1 MSGIDPNEVQVDW
14 HTDGSEE
21 QVAVGIDAGDVKL
34 AVAFP
39 VSASKSELEAV
50 LSERDRE
57 LEHYFEALAR
67 VRDRSE
73 YPPLDRRE

>member
-1 MSGIDPNEVQVDW
+1 
-14 HTDGSEE
+14 
-21 QVAVGIDAGDVKL
+21 VKL

-39 VSASKSELEAV
+39 VSASKSELETV

-67 VRDRSE
+67 VRDQTE
-73 YPPLDRRE
+73 FPPLDGRE

>member
-1 MSGIDPNEVQVDW
+1 MSGIDPSEVQVDW
-14 HTDGSEE
+14 HTDGSEK

-39 VSASKSELEAV
+39 VSASKSELETV

-67 VRDRSE
+67 VRDRAE
-73 YPPLDRRE
+73 YPPLDGRE